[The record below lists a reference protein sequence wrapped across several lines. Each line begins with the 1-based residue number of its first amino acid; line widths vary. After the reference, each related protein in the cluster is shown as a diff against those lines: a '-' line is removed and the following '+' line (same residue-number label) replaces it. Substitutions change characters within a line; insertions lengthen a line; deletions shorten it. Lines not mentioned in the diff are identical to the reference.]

1 LSTPFLPPVAR
12 LLCCNPSTASVLT
25 HTTTKALVLQ
35 ALHFMRRSCVFLL
48 LVGSVRSALAVSLL
62 LSLKLRLLLLVRLGL
77 LLLLLRL
84 GLLLPAA

>member
-1 LSTPFLPPVAR
+1 
-12 LLCCNPSTASVLT
+12 VLT

-62 LSLKLRLLLLVRLGL
+62 LSLKLG

-84 GLLLPAA
+84 ELLILPVSCIISLLPALSRTCQTP